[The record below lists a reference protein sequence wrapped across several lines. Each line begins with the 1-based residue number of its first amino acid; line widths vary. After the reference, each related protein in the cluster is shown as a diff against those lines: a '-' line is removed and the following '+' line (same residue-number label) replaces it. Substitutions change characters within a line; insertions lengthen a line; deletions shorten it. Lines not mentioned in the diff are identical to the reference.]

1 MSEHIKEEKIKM
13 KIGFIGLGIMGKP
26 MAKNLIKA
34 GYELIVSDL
43 NKQVVEELTAL
54 GAEAGVSNVE
64 IASKCEI
71 VITMLPNSPHVKAV
85 VLGAGGVIEG
95 AKPGTVIIDMSSI
108 APLASRE
115 IYAGLEAKGIDLL
128 DAPVSGG
135 EPKAIEGTLSVMVG
149 GKRAIFDKCY
159 DIMKTMAGSV
169 VYVGESGAG
178 NIAKL
183 CNQVVVAINISAV
196 SEALIL
202 AKKAGVDP
210 DLVYQ
215 AIRGGLAGSTV
226 MEAKAPMMMDRN
238 FNPGFKIDLHIKDL
252 NNVLET
258 AHGVGVPLPI
268 TAQVMEMMQ
277 AIKLDG
283 CGVEDH
289 ASIVKYYEKLA
300 NIEVT
305 R

>member
-1 MSEHIKEEKIKM
+1 M

-34 GYELIVSDL
+34 GYDL
-43 NKQVVEELTAL
+43 VVYDINKEPMEELKAA
-54 GAEAGVSNVE
+54 GAETA
-64 IASKCEI
+64 ASILELAKQSDVI
-71 VITMLPNSPHVKAV
+71 ITMLPNSPQVEEV
-85 VLGAGGVIEG
+85 VLGEGGVIEG
-95 AKPGTVIIDMSSI
+95 AKPGSVVIDMSSI
-108 APLASRE
+108 APLSSRKIFKE
-115 IYAGLEAKGIDLL
+115 LEKKGIDML

-135 EPKAIEGTLSVMVG
+135 EPKAIDGTLAVMVG
-149 GKRAIFDKCY
+149 GKKEVFDKYY
-159 DIMKTMAGSV
+159 DIMKAMAASV

-183 CNQVVVAINISAV
+183 CNQIVVAINIAAV

-202 AKKAGVDP
+202 AKKAGVSP
-210 DLVYQ
+210 ELVYQ

-226 MEAKAPMMMDRN
+226 MDAKAPMIMDRN
-238 FNPGFKIDLHIKDL
+238 FKPGFRIDLHIKDL
-252 NNVLET
+252 NNVLDT
-258 AHGVGVPLPI
+258 SHSVGAPLPL
-268 TAQVMEMMQ
+268 TAQVMEIMQ

-289 ASIVKYYEKLA
+289 ASIAKFYEKLA
-300 NIEVT
+300 NAEIT

>member
-1 MSEHIKEEKIKM
+1 M

-26 MAKNLIKA
+26 MAKNLLKA
-34 GYELIVSDL
+34 GYELVVLDRNKPAMEEVIV
-43 NKQVVEELTAL
+43 L
-54 GAEAGVSNVE
+54 GAKAGLSNVD
-64 IASKCEI
+64 IANQCEVI
-71 VITMLPNSPHVKAV
+71 ITMLPNSPHVKEV
-85 VLGAGGVIEG
+85 VLGEGGIIEG
-95 AKPGTVIIDMSSI
+95 AKPGTIVIDMSSI
-108 APLASRE
+108 APLSSRE
-115 IYAGLEAKGIDLL
+115 IFAALETKGVELL

-135 EPKAIEGTLSVMVG
+135 EPKAIDGTLSVMVG
-149 GKRAIFDKCY
+149 GKKDIFDRCY
-159 DIMKTMAGSV
+159 DIMKSMAGSV

-183 CNQVVVAINISAV
+183 CNQIVVAINIAAV

-210 DLVYQ
+210 DLVFQ
-215 AIRGGLAGSTV
+215 AIRSGLAGSTV

-238 FNPGFKIDLHIKDL
+238 FKPGFRIDLHIKDL

-258 AHGVGVPLPI
+258 SHGVGVSLPLS
-268 TAQVMEMMQ
+268 AQLMEMMQ

-289 ASIVKYYEKLA
+289 SSIVKYYEKLA